1 VCTSALTVRDR
12 GERGRVGRLPLPHAA
27 LAGGGRSGDEEQH
40 HADAEED
47 VHGDGAE
54 PSTRPEEKETVI
66 CFCLAHAAAT

>member
-27 LAGGGRSGDEEQH
+27 LAGGGRGGGQEQQ
-40 HADAEED
+40 HAEAAEED

-54 PSTRPEEKETVI
+54 R
-66 CFCLAHAAAT
+66 